1 MARGSHAPL
10 SKVFHQASGIRD
22 PREEEEPTIKGLV
35 IMQLSSPASAR
46 IATKRNPSLPSL
58 GEYLDFIASE
68 LHLKPHQ
75 WQHEL
80 NDVSMQ
86 LSPRTNRFP
95 QQSVLK
101 LHAQHVGCMVGRQSG
116 KTAWSVQ
123 RIVGQALMNV
133 FPEVA
138 DTVGLESIKPQHIIY
153 TAQKR
158 IVAVDK
164 WKEHCDVIIN
174 SPLGK
179 FIEHVAGSTG
189 HETLTFTNGSTY
201 RPITPNRNAAR
212 GMTIDLVIVDE
223 ALAHPL
229 WLLSTLRPTMAQ
241 RHSADGCI
249 GSQFVVISN
258 AGTDDSE
265 LLNHLQELGQMAV
278 MNGDDS
284 RVWLEWSMAP
294 GDDPLAQSTWSRCMP
309 TFEQPNGISLEFIQ
323 EEASSMRL
331 SDFMREYLC
340 YRIHESE
347 DAIIDYQRWQDL
359 YRIDVANSGEPVLA
373 IDVSWD
379 RSRSSIVCASFVDP
393 YIAVEVIEARQ
404 GVEWLVD
411 RTEGICERFRCP
423 VVIDIGGPAAT
434 MAMMLED
441 RGIEVIPFAMKDVA
455 NAAAS
460 FYDNV
465 RAGRISHLDDYRLND
480 AVKGATRRN
489 IGERWGFNRKGNVD
503 ISPLVAASFAVWAID
518 AGMVGAPNLYT

>member
-1 MARGSHAPL
+1 MVMNRISAP
-10 SKVFHQASGIRD
+10 
-22 PREEEEPTIKGLV
+22 
-35 IMQLSSPASAR
+35 AR
-46 IATKRNPSLPSL
+46 IGTKRNLELPTL
-58 GEYLDFIASE
+58 GAYLDFISTE
-68 LHLKPHQ
+68 LHLHPHD
-75 WQHEL
+75 WQSEL
-80 NDVSMQ
+80 NAVSMQ
-86 LSPRTNRFP
+86 LSPRVDP
-95 QQSVLK
+95 YPGQSRMK

-123 RIVGQALMNV
+123 RVVGQALLNRFV
-133 FPEVA
+133 EVGEL
-138 DTVGLESIKPQHIIY
+138 VGCENIKPQHIIY
-153 TAQKR
+153 TAQR
-158 IVAVDK
+158 RVVAVDK
-164 WKEHCDVIIN
+164 WKEHVDIIMS
-174 SPLGK
+174 SPLMK
-179 FIEHVAGSTG
+179 FIEHVSGTTG

-258 AGTDDSE
+258 AGNDDSE

-278 MNGDDS
+278 HEGDDT
-284 RVWLEWSMAP
+284 RVWMEWSLEP
-294 GDDPLAQSTWSRCMP
+294 GDDPLDVETWRKVMP
-309 TFEQPNGISLEFIQ
+309 TFEQPNGISLDFLQ
-323 EEASSMRL
+323 EEATSMRL

-340 YRIHESE
+340 YRVHESE
-347 DAIIDYQRWQDL
+347 DAIIDFERWMEL
-359 YRIDVANSGEPVLA
+359 YRTDVSYGGEPVLA

-379 RSRSSIVCASFVDP
+379 RSRASIVSASSADG
-393 YIAVEVIEARQ
+393 YIPVEVIESRQ
-404 GVEWLVD
+404 GVDWLVD
-411 RTEGICERFRCP
+411 RTEAICERHRCP

-441 RGIEVIPFAMKDVA
+441 RGIEVIPFAAKDVA

-465 RAGRISHLDDYRLND
+465 RSGRIAHLNDYRLND
-480 AVKGATRRN
+480 AVKGATRRS

-518 AGMVGAPNLYT
+518 AGMNEPPMLFT